1 MNLRLAAPAVTA
13 ALAIALGGLALTPTA
28 AASPTSPTVSPASAS
43 SASSVPSVKDA
54 PAFDASG
61 TWGVTQSNG
70 FHPTVHVTQ
79 DALGKLSGTASYGG
93 TTGTFEQGFV
103 DGTYIEFVIAWS
115 NGSKGRYIGSLGA
128 DRRLGGVGT
137 DLAHP
142 ESQATWASNRTF

>member
-13 ALAIALGGLALTPTA
+13 ALAIALGGLALAPTA
-28 AASPTSPTVSPASAS
+28 AASP
-43 SASSVPSVKDA
+43 
-54 PAFDASG
+54 
-61 TWGVTQSNG
+61 
-70 FHPTVHVTQ
+70 
-79 DALGKLSGTASYGG
+79 ASYGS

-128 DRRLGGVGT
+128 DRRLGGVST